1 MGWGGEGIT
10 GAIEVEAPHPQASK
24 CSFLF
29 KVFFYS
35 LVFFFFPCGWGLVNF
50 LKVLLNLEGESVAAR
65 CSLPPPLRPPGRL
78 SLHLFLSLSETRSS
92 AHPILTA
99 SLSCVLSLGFRAQT
113 SQSAKQFFPLGLGGS
128 KTLYLFCMCIII

>member
-35 LVFFFFPCGWGLVNF
+35 LVFFFF
-50 LKVLLNLEGESVAAR
+50 
-65 CSLPPPLRPPGRL
+65 SLRMG
-78 SLHLFLSLSETRSS
+78 TRE
-92 AHPILTA
+92 
-99 SLSCVLSLGFRAQT
+99 F
-113 SQSAKQFFPLGLGGS
+113 S
-128 KTLYLFCMCIII
+128 KGAT